1 MLDDNNK
8 EEKSLNEEIQ
18 SLNEDNKEENKEDN
32 INPME
37 SERVGENEKSNNI
50 LKDNDENEQ
59 IKEIEKLEINKSR
72 SSEVKVEVSE
82 MEI

>member
-1 MLDDNNK
+1 
-8 EEKSLNEEIQ
+8 
-18 SLNEDNKEENKEDN
+18 
-32 INPME
+32 ME

-50 LKDNDENEQ
+50 LKDNDENDQ
-59 IKEIEKLEINKSR
+59 NKEIEGLEINKSR